1 MYPQVLPAIRPRSL
15 HRLRIDN
22 ILDLR
27 AHARL
32 NNLRQ
37 CFGRRDV
44 LEVERAGERGK
55 RRQPA
60 RKWRP
65 REQGGRA
72 SRDRL
77 KARGS
82 AATVSVTD
90 DENCDGERDGFSKN
104 VCERDEGTQRGRRGE
119 ERDALCST
127 PIGPTAYVITE
138 STLSSSGW
146 TWLYVCICAS
156 KPRKCKSWKTRR
168 RAYLAMFR

>member
-15 HRLRIDN
+15 YRLRIDN

-37 CFGRRDV
+37 CFRRRDV
-44 LEVERAGERGK
+44 LEVEPAGERGK
-55 RRQPA
+55 RCQPA

-65 REQGGRA
+65 RGQGGRA

-90 DENCDGERDGFSKN
+90 DENCDGERDGFSKK
-104 VCERDEGTQRGRRGE
+104 VCERDEG
-119 ERDALCST
+119 
-127 PIGPTAYVITE
+127 P
-138 STLSSSGW
+138 
-146 TWLYVCICAS
+146 
-156 KPRKCKSWKTRR
+156 
-168 RAYLAMFR
+168 